1 EDQMGF
7 DNPTMY
13 WQLNPK
19 NRVAATWDSAVHQA
33 SEEYSHRMHNLF
45 CMYSSPPNKAS
56 ISFSSQKD
64 RQDWEHTLHSLQLS
78 LPKQQGP
85 SSTHYQRT
93 HTDPPKTALSQFMW
107 HVTLPSCRVGS
118 ELFPIAVPNGMY
130 NQLFVCINDVCGRG
144 NITILNSWSTSKDTP
159 PQLVATLPLSSS
171 RLICSLCVEHMNIT
185 LANAHSSFPDDS
197 RSSTRLP
204 LTLPT
209 APPTDRAPLEPDE
222 LLCPSP
228 QSITDRPHPLI
239 PPSSHRTS
247 SYIVSRTQKE

>member
-33 SEEYSHRMHNLF
+33 FEEYSHRML
-45 CMYSSPPNKAS
+45 SP
-56 ISFSSQKD
+56 
-64 RQDWEHTLHSLQLS
+64 
-78 LPKQQGP
+78 
-85 SSTHYQRT
+85 
-93 HTDPPKTALSQFMW
+93 
-107 HVTLPSCRVGS
+107 V
-118 ELFPIAVPNGMY
+118 AVPNGMY
-130 NQLFVCINDVCGRG
+130 NQLFMCINDVCGRG

-209 APPTDRAPLEPDE
+209 ALPTDRAPLEPDE

-228 QSITDRPHPLI
+228 QSITDRPHPLTL
-239 PPSSHRTS
+239 PSSHRTS
-247 SYIVSRTQKE
+247 SYIVS